1 MLTFSH
7 ILAPGDGSVLYIAS
21 CYPYVEL
28 PAMWARTMF
37 AGSLASSIAGVF
49 EECTCRSLPTPL
61 LLPRYTYTQLQQ
73 DLAGVTC
80 AAGVTMSREQV
91 VCKPFAAN
99 MDQRLSHPQQWGLC
113 LLCACVCCSCAS
125 PLPATYATF

>member
-1 MLTFSH
+1 LSRRRFVLTFSH

-21 CYPYVEL
+21 CYPYVEPWPCGL
-28 PAMWARTMF
+28 RSLF
-37 AGSLASSIAGVF
+37 AGSLASSDAVVF
-49 EECTCRSLPTPL
+49 EEYTCLSLPTPL

-99 MDQRLSHPQQWGLC
+99 MAQRLSHPQQ
-113 LLCACVCCSCAS
+113 
-125 PLPATYATF
+125 